1 VVYFFQAFKH
11 HSDFGGILELG
22 NYVSGTGLFAD
33 SDPMIFE
40 GGDDVNCQ
48 NGKERSSQGYWY
60 CWYDAFEEVVDLDHV
75 ELFWYEE
82 PLCEYFVYIYTPL
95 ACDWARP

>member
-1 VVYFFQAFKH
+1 MVYFFQAFKH

-75 ELFWYEE
+75 
-82 PLCEYFVYIYTPL
+82 
-95 ACDWARP
+95 